1 MTVFDFLQPYEIIL
15 RPDVKIYSTAMNEQR
30 FLDSKYESWM
40 RLKTMTTENR
50 RSFRS
55 QTPQRIAEFLRLYR
69 QASADLAF
77 AMTHSSNP
85 DVVRFLNEV
94 VSDAHA
100 QIYVLRRKDFV
111 TTFIE
116 YSKVMARGVRASRK
130 YIYTTLYIGLGA
142 AIFGAL
148 LITIWPE
155 AARMLLGPGFF
166 ANAQH
171 WAEGSHSANTGD
183 EGIMATAFYATNNPI
198 VSLTAGAISVATFG
212 VYGIYALVMNCIM
225 LGAISQYVLDFG
237 QLGFLYISILPHGV
251 SELTG
256 MFLSCSVGLQIGH
269 KFFRPGKLNRITA
282 VAEAAQNALPVLVLA
297 ILMMFIAAPI
307 EGFLSF
313 NAAVPNFV
321 RVIVIVLS
329 VIAWTFFFGFYGK
342 ETKLSGE
349 KVASADKSPK
359 AEHGSSGARA

>member
-1 MTVFDFLQPYEIIL
+1 MTVFSFLQLYEIIL
-15 RPDVKIYSTAMNEQR
+15 RRDVKIYSATMNEQR

-40 RLKTMTTENR
+40 RLRTMTLENR

-85 DVVRFLNEV
+85 DVVRFLNEI

-116 YSKVMARGVRASRK
+116 YSKVMARSVRASKK
-130 YIYTTLYIGLGA
+130 YIFATLYIGLGA

-148 LITIWPE
+148 LIAIWPE
-155 AARMLLGPGFF
+155 AVRLTLGPDFF

-171 WAEGSHSANTGD
+171 WAQGSHSARTGD
-183 EGIMATAFYATNNPI
+183 EGIMATAFYASNNPM
-198 VSLTAGAISVATFG
+198 VSLYAGAISVATFG
-212 VYGIYALVMNCIM
+212 IFGIYVLVINCIM
-225 LGAISQYVLDFG
+225 LGAISQYVFDFG

-251 SELTG
+251 TELTG
-256 MFLSCSVGLQIGH
+256 MFLSCSVGLHIAH
-269 KFFRPGKLNRITA
+269 KFFRPGKLSRLTA

-297 ILMMFIAAPI
+297 IIMMFIAAPI

-313 NAAVPNFV
+313 NALIPNFV
-321 RVIVIVLS
+321 RVIVIALS
-329 VIAWTFFFGFYGK
+329 VIAWGFFFGFYGK
-342 ETKLSGE
+342 ETKSAAE
-349 KVASADKSPK
+349 KSVSASKSPK
-359 AEHGSSGARA
+359 AEPGSSGAPA